1 MTILPKTF
9 AGKEAIGFIGTG
21 ILLFVLMQILV
32 ALGQEG
38 GETFFSN
45 LVLAIPGLL
54 MVVCGLCGLLTGA
67 FSVAMRK
74 ERSVLVFVATAIG
87 LLFTAFVVGD
97 LIAPN

>member
-9 AGKEAIGFIGTG
+9 AGRCSSGFIGVG
-21 ILLFVLMQILV
+21 ILLLVLLQILV
-32 ALGQEG
+32 AFRQEG

-45 LVLAIPGLL
+45 LSLAIPGLL